1 MCILHI
7 HAQSFGRVF
16 EVLPEEVVGAE
27 LFVEEAVSH
36 VLLDLFGEAMVDE
49 VSVYFSYASRA
60 GLRDCFIQIHA
71 QCPFQSFRLLPLT
84 REYVNLAVGKSLC
97 ALLKEL
103 FGPMTVESV
112 VV

>member
-1 MCILHI
+1 MCILQI

-36 VLLDLFGEAMVDE
+36 VLLDLFGEAMVDD
-49 VSVYFSYASRA
+49 VTVYFSYASHA
-60 GLRDCFIQIHA
+60 GLRDCFIQIRA
-71 QCPFQSFRLLPLT
+71 QFHLQSFKLLPLT
-84 REYVNLAVGKSLC
+84 REYVKLAVGKNLC

-103 FGPMTVESV
+103 FGPVTVESV